1 MGHFAKVCVTTN
13 GTCTSPLGF
22 FGSSL
27 FSKSLKTNGAVVAEL
42 ADAPA

>member
-1 MGHFAKVCVTTN
+1 MGILGKVYVTRN
-13 GTCTSPLGF
+13 GTCTSPLVI

-27 FSKSLKTNGAVVAEL
+27 FSKSLKTNGAVVTEL